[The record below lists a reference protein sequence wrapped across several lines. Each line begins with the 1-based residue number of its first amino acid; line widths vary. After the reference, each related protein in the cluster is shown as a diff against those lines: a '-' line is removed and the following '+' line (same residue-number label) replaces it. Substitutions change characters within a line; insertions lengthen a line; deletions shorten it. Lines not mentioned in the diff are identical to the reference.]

1 MISKIAPRTTL
12 HVIKSTQFKTIEI
25 NFHFIE
31 PLNAHRLSAR
41 SLLASV
47 LESRSADFT
56 SQAAMA
62 AKLAQLYGAGFS
74 INVAKNGTYSFLT
87 VRLVLVNPRFL
98 PTQSSLVTD
107 GLHFIYQVLQRPYL
121 VNGHFD
127 EQVVQRER
135 TNLLAYLRAA
145 QDDKQFYANLMA
157 QAYYYQTTAQQT
169 PSFGDAQ
176 VVQHL
181 QASDLMDAY
190 QSLFT
195 EDQVVIEV
203 LGDVDEQ
210 TVLQGLTPFQW
221 GQLPLTLPTIFYHQP
236 LQKQQTRRLYLPRV
250 QQGKLSLVYQVPAY
264 FYQHN
269 YPAWL
274 VTNALFGGTTQSLL
288 FLHVREQ
295 QQLAYYADSTL
306 DPFCGALLV
315 QSGIDAHDYQ
325 QVVATIQQQVQ
336 LLRDGQITATL
347 LQQNKQSLLND
358 FVMHLDTSRNLLNRA
373 LYADLLRQHLPDV
386 SEFTILINAVTIAD
400 VQACAAQMQLQVQ
413 LCVMNEEDQ

>member
-98 PTQSSLVTD
+98 PTQSPLVTD

-181 QASDLMDAY
+181 QASDLMNAY

-250 QQGKLSLVYQVPAY
+250 QQGKLSLVYRVPAY

-306 DPFCGALLV
+306 DPLWCF
-315 QSGIDAHDYQ
+315 
-325 QVVATIQQQVQ
+325 
-336 LLRDGQITATL
+336 
-347 LQQNKQSLLND
+347 
-358 FVMHLDTSRNLLNRA
+358 TSSIR
-373 LYADLLRQHLPDV
+373 H
-386 SEFTILINAVTIAD
+386 
-400 VQACAAQMQLQVQ
+400 
-413 LCVMNEEDQ
+413 